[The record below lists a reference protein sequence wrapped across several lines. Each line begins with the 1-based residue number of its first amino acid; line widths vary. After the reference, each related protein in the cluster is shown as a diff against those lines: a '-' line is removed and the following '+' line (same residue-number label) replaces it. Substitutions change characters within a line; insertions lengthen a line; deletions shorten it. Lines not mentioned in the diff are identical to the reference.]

1 MGVEHTRWIDI
12 LPFANQLLF
21 WLVLLKLVLFFL
33 FLSLRFLS
41 PTVFFIQLLC
51 HQSINFVFSP
61 FLFAI
66 RKPLKSL
73 EIRWFTLSFF
83 FFSPF
88 ATFYL
93 GFSSL
98 FQKGKELFF
107 FIYVIIFASTRSW
120 SLFTAQKNTHTHTHK
135 TYCGQGR
142 ATRAPCHHRR
152 CAADA

>member
-83 FFSPF
+83 FFPPF

-107 FIYVIIFASTRSW
+107 FLYT
-120 SLFTAQKNTHTHTHK
+120 
-135 TYCGQGR
+135 
-142 ATRAPCHHRR
+142 
-152 CAADA
+152 

>member
-83 FFSPF
+83 FFSP
-88 ATFYL
+88 L
-93 GFSSL
+93 RDIL
-98 FQKGKELFF
+98 FRFQLTLSK
-107 FIYVIIFASTRSW
+107 W
-120 SLFTAQKNTHTHTHK
+120 
-135 TYCGQGR
+135 
-142 ATRAPCHHRR
+142 
-152 CAADA
+152 